1 MKTSEQIVQD
11 LPWKWSVQGKV
22 TIIGGLGYMFDAW
35 DVALNGYLTPLV
47 ATEFD
52 LSAGDRSLV
61 AGANLIGMAIGAGMW
76 GTIADR
82 LGRKKAFSLTILTF
96 SLFSVL
102 AALSPGYEVFLLL
115 RFLAG
120 VGLGGCVPVDFA
132 MVSEFAPRRQ
142 RGRAVTSIGLW
153 WPIGA
158 TLAGATSI
166 VLLSLEQNWRWM
178 LATMVLPALLLV
190 WIRRDIPES
199 PLYLARRGRE
209 DEARRV
215 IDELVRRTGATA
227 EAYIV
232 PPCPTTPGRPARSK
246 PAVALQQLKRVW
258 TVNPR
263 VTSVAWLLSI
273 SILVVYYAA
282 LSWMPTVLR
291 AQGYDP
297 QTAFAS
303 TTMMTAVG
311 IVAVVLSIAL
321 VDVVGRRWLIACSAP
336 AAAVALIAFAI
347 ALDLHA
353 HAVVWLVLFG
363 LLIQL
368 TMPVLYTY
376 TSELFPTE
384 LRASGFG
391 WTSTVSRIATGLS
404 PILFGAVLW
413 PHLGLPGT
421 FVALAVAVTAAV
433 GWMLVAG
440 PETRGRELDHITEAD
455 PEPVRAD
462 PASPSPTAP
471 GQPIDAASGPTGTT
485 GPGPQTPRI
494 DN

>member
-1 MKTSEQIVQD
+1 MKSSEQVVQD
-11 LPWKWSVQGKV
+11 LPWKWSVQGKI

-47 ATEFD
+47 GTQFD
-52 LSAGDRSLV
+52 LSASDRSLV
-61 AGANLIGMAIGAGMW
+61 AGANLIGMAVGAGVW

-102 AALSPGYEVFLLL
+102 GALSPNYEVFLLL

-132 MVSEFAPRRQ
+132 MVSEFAPRKQ
-142 RGRAVTSIGLW
+142 RGRAVASIGLW

-166 VLLSLEQNWRWM
+166 VLLPVEQNWRWM

-190 WIRRDIPES
+190 WIRRGIPES

-209 DEARRV
+209 VEARRV
-215 IDELVRRTGATA
+215 IDDLVRRTGATA
-227 EAYIV
+227 EPYVV
-232 PPCPTTPGRPARSK
+232 PPRPIEADRGQGSK
-246 PAVALQQLKRVW
+246 LVVAFQQLKLVW

-263 VTSVAWLLSI
+263 VTSVAWFLSI

-291 AQGYDP
+291 AQGYDH
-297 QTAFAS
+297 QSAFAS

-311 IVAVVLSIAL
+311 IVAVLLSIAL
-321 VDVVGRRWLIACSAP
+321 VDVVGRRWLIAITAP
-336 AAAVALIAFAI
+336 AASLALIAFAFM
-347 ALDLHA
+347 LELRGE
-353 HAVVWLVLFG
+353 AVLWLVLFG
-363 LLIQL
+363 LLIQV

-391 WTSTVSRIATGLS
+391 WTSTVSRIATGFS

-421 FVALAVAVTAAV
+421 FVVLAVAVSASVA
-433 GWMLVAG
+433 WMLVAG
-440 PETRGRELDHITEAD
+440 PETRGRELDHIAESRLPAAA
-455 PEPVRAD
+455 VD
-462 PASPSPTAP
+462 PAATSPNPVADSVSSGIAP
-471 GQPIDAASGPTGTT
+471 L
-485 GPGPQTPRI
+485 PQQSDHRGKPRI

>member
-1 MKTSEQIVQD
+1 MKSSEQVVQD
-11 LPWKWSVQGKV
+11 LPWKWSVQGKI

-47 ATEFD
+47 GTQFD

-61 AGANLIGMAIGAGMW
+61 AGANLIGMAVGAGMW

-102 AALSPGYEVFLLL
+102 GALSPNYEVFLLL

-132 MVSEFAPRRQ
+132 MVSEFAPRKQ
-142 RGRAVTSIGLW
+142 RGRAVASIGLW

-166 VLLSLEQNWRWM
+166 VLLPVEQNWRWM

-190 WIRRDIPES
+190 WIRRGIPES

-209 DEARRV
+209 TEARRV
-215 IDELVRRTGATA
+215 IDELVRRTGAVA
-227 EAYIV
+227 EPYVV
-232 PPCPTTPGRPARSK
+232 PPRPVEPDRPQPK
-246 PAVALQQLKRVW
+246 LVVALVQLKRVW

-263 VTSVAWLLSI
+263 VTSVAWFLSV

-291 AQGYDP
+291 AQGYDH
-297 QTAFAS
+297 QSAFAS
-303 TTMMTAVG
+303 TTAMTAVG
-311 IVAVVLSIAL
+311 VIAVLLSIAL
-321 VDVVGRRWLIACSAP
+321 VDIVGRRWLIAITAP
-336 AAAVALIAFAI
+336 AASVMLIAFAI
-347 ALDLHA
+347 TLEIRGE
-353 HAVVWLVLFG
+353 AVVWLVLFG
-363 LLIQL
+363 LLIQV

-391 WTSTVSRIATGLS
+391 WTSTVSRIATGFS
-404 PILFGAVLW
+404 PILFGALLW

-421 FVALAVAVTAAV
+421 FAVLAVAVTASVA
-433 GWMLVAG
+433 WMLAAG
-440 PETRGRELDHITEAD
+440 PETRGRELDHITESD
-455 PEPVRAD
+455 PPTVAIGRA
-462 PASPSPTAP
+462 AASPTASP
-471 GQPIDAASGPTGTT
+471 RTINPDMEVDAQGRERLAN
-485 GPGPQTPRI
+485 PRI